1 MRINYKSRITR
12 CLQQFSNVK
21 SVEKVFDKSD
31 RKFSSPLSE
40 ELIFANSEARF
51 ILEKQRQVREKTNK
65 KRKIF
70 VSNRTNIIAT
80 IVAHCGASEI

>member
-21 SVEKVFDKSD
+21 SFEKVFDKSD
-31 RKFSSPLSE
+31 RKFSSSLSE
-40 ELIFANSEARF
+40 QFIFANSEARF
-51 ILEKQRQVREKTNK
+51 ILEKQRQVCERTNK

-70 VSNRTNIIAT
+70 VSNCTNIIAT
-80 IVAHCGASEI
+80 IVSHCGANEI